1 MSNQKHHIT
10 SIFTLYYPF
19 SFCIPPMAVL
29 VIVRNALQ
37 GMRHSVA
44 PLICSALEMIG
55 KIIFALWLVPVY
67 GYIAVCICEPV
78 TWVKTIRHGYMLYPW
93 RILLF
98 LLILSLLYY
107 NRFLS
112 TPCGIVNLTINL
124 LEASYS
130 DIISLAL
137 RKSFDGLTCN

>member
-1 MSNQKHHIT
+1 MSNPKHHIT

-78 TWVKTIRHGYMLYPW
+78 TWVVCFIFIM
-93 RILLF
+93 
-98 LLILSLLYY
+98 
-107 NRFLS
+107 
-112 TPCGIVNLTINL
+112 
-124 LEASYS
+124 
-130 DIISLAL
+130 ISAL
-137 RKSFDGLTCN
+137 KFRADFRDPVTE